1 MKSDRSKSNAG
12 NGDWRKKQ
20 VEEEATA
27 HTHPLDKKKVMYTQD
42 MYTQDV
48 EEIEEDDGFEDLG
61 RRDDEVKRRGNS
73 VDDENLKLADDP
85 EASSSNPPQT
95 RDDIAAF
102 HHASSHS
109 SSTSFLK
116 KRRKQFEI
124 PPHQVPG
131 QAYHAT
137 IQKLKALY
145 RGKVL
150 ELEEKYL
157 FHRFGFEEL
166 TQQQLEAKAQVLLL
180 GQYSTGKTTMI
191 RYLLGREYLGLHVGP
206 EPTTDRY
213 VAIVHGDVDDV
224 ISGKVLT
231 ENPALPFKETER
243 FAGLGGKFQAS
254 RCPAPILESLTL
266 IDTPGVLSGEK
277 QLAREY
283 DFRAVTKWFAMRSDL
298 ILLLFDP
305 SKLDVSDELKQVIS
319 DLKACSSKA
328 PLVFLQ
334 RNDLAFASLLH
345 VEAILETPEVV
356 RVYIGSFWEKPLRYP
371 DLLFE
376 EDEASLL
383 AELEGLPH
391 HMPKQRINNLADRV
405 GVLKF
410 YLHLM
415 VAIRGRLSGIPI
427 QFVQRANQEAILEA
441 LPNIVDQVLL
451 NQRKKL
457 AHKDVPP
464 LATIKAHLISS
475 FSSLHDL
482 PCPSPADLTR
492 VDVILDKDIPELI
505 AEVDGAFSLP
515 APPSLPPSRPPVS
528 KLGALFSSPFR
539 GAEEVREKGKKSSGG
554 LCLKGAL
561 VMVVFL
567 VLVIVTVELVWMLW
581 EEGGERWK
589 YAWARVMEEWVGGKR
604 QEL

>member
-1 MKSDRSKSNAG
+1 MHVDRNYKTDFDLYYKMNGDRIKTNAG
-12 NGDWRKKQ
+12 NSDWQKEQ
-20 VEEEATA
+20 EEEVATA
-27 HTHPLDKKKVMYTQD
+27 HTHPLEQMH
-42 MYTQDV
+42 TQDV

-73 VDDENLKLADDP
+73 VDDENLKLAGLAGKEPRLRKSREGKPRGPPNRGAPSPLPSTSSSICANPPSKGATRTTTHAPLGTKDPLLHTLLDDP
-85 EASSSNPPQT
+85 EASSSNPPQS
-95 RDDIAAF
+95 RDDIADF

-266 IDTPGVLSGEK
+266 IDTP
-277 QLAREY
+277 
-283 DFRAVTKWFAMRSDL
+283 
-298 ILLLFDP
+298 
-305 SKLDVSDELKQVIS
+305 
-319 DLKACSSKA
+319 
-328 PLVFLQ
+328 
-334 RNDLAFASLLH
+334 
-345 VEAILETPEVV
+345 
-356 RVYIGSFWEKPLRYP
+356 
-371 DLLFE
+371 
-376 EDEASLL
+376 
-383 AELEGLPH
+383 
-391 HMPKQRINNLADRV
+391 
-405 GVLKF
+405 
-410 YLHLM
+410 
-415 VAIRGRLSGIPI
+415 
-427 QFVQRANQEAILEA
+427 
-441 LPNIVDQVLL
+441 
-451 NQRKKL
+451 
-457 AHKDVPP
+457 
-464 LATIKAHLISS
+464 
-475 FSSLHDL
+475 
-482 PCPSPADLTR
+482 
-492 VDVILDKDIPELI
+492 
-505 AEVDGAFSLP
+505 
-515 APPSLPPSRPPVS
+515 
-528 KLGALFSSPFR
+528 
-539 GAEEVREKGKKSSGG
+539 
-554 LCLKGAL
+554 
-561 VMVVFL
+561 
-567 VLVIVTVELVWMLW
+567 
-581 EEGGERWK
+581 
-589 YAWARVMEEWVGGKR
+589 
-604 QEL
+604 